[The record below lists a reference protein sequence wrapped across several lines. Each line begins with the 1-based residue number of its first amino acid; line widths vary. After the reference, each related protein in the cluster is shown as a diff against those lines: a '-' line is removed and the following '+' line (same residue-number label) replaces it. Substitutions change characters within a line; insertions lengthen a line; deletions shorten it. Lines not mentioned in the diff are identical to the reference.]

1 MGDLTVQRVTQC
13 STMVTEVHGNQL
25 QGAVLDVGAC
35 ISQYQ
40 VLIQVNSE

>member
-1 MGDLTVQRVTQC
+1 MGDLTVQRVTQG
-13 STMVTEVHGNQL
+13 STMVTKVHGDQL
-25 QGAVLDVGAC
+25 QGTILDVGAC